1 MINLKSLYI
10 NKNFPEK
17 EAPMDIT
24 YDLEVSKED
33 ERVLRN
39 DWKLVSI
46 CQFINM
52 FKNVLKLKDVVNP
65 YDLE

>member
-1 MINLKSLYI
+1 
-10 NKNFPEK
+10 
-17 EAPMDIT
+17 MDIT

-33 ERVLRN
+33 ELVLRN
-39 DWKLVSI
+39 HWKLVST

-52 FKNVLKLKDVVNP
+52 FKNILKLKEGVSP